1 MEFKAK
7 RPEDIFSTGQSK
19 RIWGELFKVIDSSDI
34 VMQVERAR
42 VRMGIRARV
51 GRIIRGS

>member
-7 RPEDIFSTGQSK
+7 RTEDIFSKGQSK